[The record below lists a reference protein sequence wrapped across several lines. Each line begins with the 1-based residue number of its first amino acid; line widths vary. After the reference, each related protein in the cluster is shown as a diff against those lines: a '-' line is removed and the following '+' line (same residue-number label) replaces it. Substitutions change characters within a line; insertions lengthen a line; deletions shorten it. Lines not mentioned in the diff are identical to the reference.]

1 MSIMKTHHHYF
12 YLILSLVGGAFTYY
26 YAMAGMMEND
36 GSFDP
41 IAFIQSTW
49 TEDLYARS
57 VTLDFWTGVT
67 AGTFFMI
74 WEGLRLKMKKI
85 WLFIFLTIFIAF
97 AFGFPLFLFF
107 RQKRINNEQKN

>member
-1 MSIMKTHHHYF
+1 MDFLKKNHHYF
-12 YLILSLVGGAFTYY
+12 YLVISLVGGALAYY
-26 YAMAGMMEND
+26 YAMAGMIQKG

-41 IAFIQSTW
+41 IEFIQSTW
-49 TEDLYARS
+49 IDDLYARS
-57 VTLDFWTGVT
+57 VTFDFWTVVT

-85 WLFIFLTIFIAF
+85 WLFIVLTIFIAF

-107 RQKRINNEQKN
+107 RQKRINAEQKK